1 MLNVFSIAPNKK
13 LAIQARLKELSLPD
27 SITRI
32 SFDLAKCLSWKASE
46 NRTFYLYLA
55 LPLLKPY
62 LPEVYFVHLY
72 SFVYGKVSIFFPTS
86 FVLIKIMFS

>member
-1 MLNVFSIAPNKK
+1 MCGMFFLAKNKK
-13 LAIQARLKELSLPD
+13 LAIHAKQKELSLPD

-46 NRTFYLYLA
+46 NRTFYLYLT

-72 SFVYGKVSIFFPTS
+72 SFVYGKDSNFF
-86 FVLIKIMFS
+86 FYFFRFD